1 MLIQVDGSFHDATG
15 QGGFGVNLEAGEL
28 GLTDEVGDSLD
39 VLTLITAGDDGGA
52 VVRPALEFVG
62 HGWGSDLV
70 GFVLTSQGSRISPSR
85 DIRSAPQKMDT
96 VMDTDEVTTQLR
108 KLREGA
114 GLTPARLATFGA
126 VMSALGTSD
135 ATEATQR
142 LLAALQ
148 QLGAAP
154 EVEALR
160 VDYGLDLH
168 AHLTRPPSTREVR
181 WLGQRREGYAHVV
194 GRDVKTLARWSDRAV
209 KELRS
214 LLIDDTF
221 TGKLYVVAAV
231 DDGRIAGIS
240 VIEERPSAAGAGT
253 EVTKRESTDLENPS
267 DQPSIPALIYAMPR
281 DWQPSSLHMAVV
293 FRGQRPDHVW
303 AGTSETLITVPF
315 GAERHELTIDEGGSA
330 ACRFVKPSR
339 RVVYVMG
346 WV

>member
-1 MLIQVDGSFHDATG
+1 M
-15 QGGFGVNLEAGEL
+15 
-28 GLTDEVGDSLD
+28 
-39 VLTLITAGDDGGA
+39 
-52 VVRPALEFVG
+52 
-62 HGWGSDLV
+62 
-70 GFVLTSQGSRISPSR
+70 
-85 DIRSAPQKMDT
+85 RSAPQKMDT
-96 VMDTDEVTTQLR
+96 VIDTDEVTTQLR

-135 ATEATQR
+135 ASEATQR
-142 LLAALQ
+142 LLASLQ
-148 QLGAAP
+148 QLGATP

-181 WLGQRREGYAHVV
+181 WLGQRREGYAQVI

-209 KELRS
+209 KELRP

-253 EVTKRESTDLENPS
+253 EVAKRESTDLENPT

-293 FRGQRPDHVW
+293 FRGRRPEHVW
-303 AGTSETLITVPF
+303 AATCDTLLTVPF
-315 GAERHELTIDEGGSA
+315 GAERHDLTVDESGTA
-330 ACRFVKPSR
+330 ACRFVNPNR
-339 RVVYVMG
+339 RVVYVVG
-346 WV
+346 WTLPM

>member
-1 MLIQVDGSFHDATG
+1 
-15 QGGFGVNLEAGEL
+15 
-28 GLTDEVGDSLD
+28 
-39 VLTLITAGDDGGA
+39 
-52 VVRPALEFVG
+52 
-62 HGWGSDLV
+62 
-70 GFVLTSQGSRISPSR
+70 
-85 DIRSAPQKMDT
+85 
-96 VMDTDEVTTQLR
+96 MDTDEVTTQLR

-135 ATEATQR
+135 ATEATRR

-148 QLGAAP
+148 ELDATP
-154 EVEALR
+154 EVEALH
-160 VDYGLDLH
+160 VDYGLDLNV
-168 AHLTRPPSTREVR
+168 HLTRPPSTREVR
-181 WLGQRREGYAHVV
+181 WLGQRREGYAQVI

-209 KELRS
+209 KELRP

-240 VIEERPSAAGAGT
+240 VVEERWSAGGVDSG
-253 EVTKRESTDLENPS
+253 VTRRESTDLENPS

-303 AGTSETLITVPF
+303 AATSETLITVPF
-315 GAERHELTIDEGGSA
+315 GAERHMLTIDENGTA
-330 ACRFVKPSR
+330 ACRFVRPSR
-339 RVVYVMG
+339 RVVYVVG
-346 WV
+346 WGGAQCV